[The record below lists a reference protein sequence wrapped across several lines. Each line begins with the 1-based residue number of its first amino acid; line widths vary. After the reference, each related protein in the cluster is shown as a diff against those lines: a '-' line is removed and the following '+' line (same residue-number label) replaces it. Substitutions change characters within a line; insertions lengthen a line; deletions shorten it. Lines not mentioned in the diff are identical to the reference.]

1 MILAN
6 ILLKVNAS
14 FIIFIFRNDINFVIS
29 IEDTLQHF
37 TEFMNTNNYDFYPM
51 PAIKRR
57 IIHELCVH
65 YGCTSLSYG
74 TDPERFVRVT
84 AGERCVYIYYIG
96 YNNHAGMIIIAC
108 MF

>member
-6 ILLKVNAS
+6 ILLKINAS
-14 FIIFIFRNDINFVIS
+14 FIIFIFRYDINFVIT

-37 TEFMNTNNYDFYPM
+37 IEFMNTSNYDFYPM
-51 PAIKRR
+51 PAVNRK
-57 IIHELCVH
+57 IIHKLCVH

-84 AGERCVYIYYIG
+84 AGERYVYIG
-96 YNNHAGMIIIAC
+96 YNNHAGMIIIVC
-108 MF
+108 VF